1 MIIELKKDNLE
12 IIENS
17 FLEKEEVVKELDNN
31 PYARFLV
38 LVENDKVIGYL
49 YYSDIYERAE
59 INQCEI
65 QKEYRN
71 QGKGNLLLQEFLK
84 RTDKDITLEVKEDNT
99 PAIHIYEK
107 NGFQKKAIRKGHYQ
121 GTDGLLMEKKKEK
134 DSLK

>member
-12 IIENS
+12 MIENS
-17 FLEKEEVVKELDNN
+17 FLEKEEVRKEFENN
-31 PYARFLV
+31 PYAKFLV
-38 LVENDKVIGYL
+38 LVENNQVIGYL

-59 INQCEI
+59 INQFEI

-84 RTDKDITLEVKEDNT
+84 RTDKDITLEVREDNN

-107 NGFQKKAIRKGHYQ
+107 NGFQKKAIRKGYYQ
-121 GTDGLLMEKKKEK
+121 GKDGLLMEKKKEK

>member
-59 INQCEI
+59 INQFEI
-65 QKEYRN
+65 EQEYRN

-107 NGFQKKAIRKGHYQ
+107 NGFQKKAIRKGYYQ

>member
-17 FLEKEEVVKELDNN
+17 FLEKEEVRKEFENN
-31 PYARFLV
+31 PYAKFLV
-38 LVENDKVIGYL
+38 LVENNQVIGYL

-59 INQCEI
+59 INQFEI

-84 RTDKDITLEVKEDNT
+84 RTDKDITLEVREDNN

-107 NGFQKKAIRKGHYQ
+107 NEFQKKAIRKGYYQ
-121 GTDGLLMEKKKEK
+121 GKDGLLMEKKKEK